1 MPSWPVRV
9 GDGSCVQAGQLCA
22 FTQTQV
28 PSDTLGSE
36 NTDCLVF
43 VVSLTEFWG
52 TVEQRLGPRA
62 CVPSATCGADALG
75 PVRTL
80 TDEQGG
86 V

>member
-1 MPSWPVRV
+1 MQV
-9 GDGSCVQAGQLCA
+9 GQLCT

-28 PSDTLGSE
+28 PSDTLLGQK
-36 NTDCLVF
+36 TLIVLFCLA
-43 VVSLTEFWG
+43 SLTEFWG
-52 TVEQRLGPRA
+52 MVEQRLGPRA

-80 TDEQGG
+80 TDEQGE